1 MVFAFAYTIQSSY
14 LIRFFSSSELRPAPG
29 WQRKISGLKAFAWL
43 AIFTHN
49 YYAYHYLNCTS
60 SALLKYSNLGQAL
73 MLFLL
78 FAREYVFVVGAARS
92 SKGRV
97 FEKKAD

>member
-1 MVFAFAYTIQSSY
+1 MVFAFTYTIQSSY
-14 LIRFFSSSELRPAPG
+14 LIRFFSSTELRPAPG

-43 AIFTHN
+43 TVCIHN

-60 SALLKYSNLGQAL
+60 SSLLKYSNLGQAA
-73 MLFLL
+73 MLFVL
-78 FAREYVFVVGAARS
+78 FTREYLFVVGAARS

-97 FEKKAD
+97 FEKKAN